1 MPRILITGGSGFIGS
16 HLIEGLIS
24 AGYSVRILDSR
35 PSEYPPQQGDFEEC
49 IGNLIDLSQMESAI
63 EDCDGIIHLAAVSR
77 VREGHDDPFNCIETN
92 IMGTA
97 IVLEAARK
105 AQHQPWVMLSST
117 GEALALPNSDA
128 NLYGITK
135 YSAEQ
140 FARRYAKAYGLRV
153 LITRFS
159 DVYGSGRDHP
169 TKVLPLFIEKAIR
182 SETIVVH
189 NPWAK
194 SDFIFYQDLVS
205 GVIRGVAFLETQGKG
220 TYKSLSIC
228 TGNAITLVE
237 LAETIVSATGS
248 SSVVQVKAH
257 QLPDPGQEMLFEH
270 TPDRA
275 LEMLG
280 FQAQVSLMQGIK
292 QLTASI
298 QGNN

>member
-1 MPRILITGGSGFIGS
+1 
-16 HLIEGLIS
+16 
-24 AGYSVRILDSR
+24 
-35 PSEYPPQQGDFEEC
+35 
-49 IGNLIDLSQMESAI
+49 MEAAM

-77 VREGHDDPFNCIETN
+77 VGDAYDDPFNCIESN

-105 AQHQPWVMLSST
+105 TRHQPWLMLSST
-117 GEALALPNSDA
+117 GEALTLPNADA

-140 FARRYAKAYGLRV
+140 CARRYAKDYGLRV

-169 TKVLPLFIEKAIR
+169 TKVLPLFIEKALR
-182 SETIVVH
+182 SEPIVVQ
-189 NPWAK
+189 NSWMK
-194 SDFIFYQDLVS
+194 SDFIYYQDLIS
-205 GVIRGVAFLETQGKG
+205 GVIRGVAYLETQKKG
-220 TYKSLSIC
+220 TYKSISIC
-228 TGNAITLVE
+228 TGNSVTLVE
-237 LAETIVSATGS
+237 LAETIVSVTGS
-248 SSVVQVKAH
+248 SSVVQVKDH
-257 QLPDPGQEMLFEH
+257 QLPGAGQESLFEH

-280 FQAQVSLMQGIK
+280 FQAQVSLIQGIK

-298 QGNN
+298 RVNN